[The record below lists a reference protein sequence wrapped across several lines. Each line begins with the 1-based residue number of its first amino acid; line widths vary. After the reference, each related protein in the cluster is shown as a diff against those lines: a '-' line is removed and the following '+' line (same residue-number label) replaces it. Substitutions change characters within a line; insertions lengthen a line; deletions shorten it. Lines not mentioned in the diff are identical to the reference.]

1 MNKQNK
7 QLDQPE
13 SRRLSSTS
21 TQSVDPASINIPPA
35 QQPADQQ
42 LNGIAG
48 WLAFFMV
55 VLALGG
61 LLFAGI
67 FFNELVKIRKPS
79 YAYDFLYL
87 YLYPSSYL
95 PAHSFLSCLT
105 DILPAQI
112 SGSVITSPVVATLA
126 IAAVIAISQRKK
138 LGKRLAITAYISCLI
153 NHFPMVDNVRYDV
166 EEMPTV
172 IINAIISVVIPAT
185 IIGLLCLYFC
195 VSKRVKETLTE

>member
-13 SRRLSSTS
+13 SRRLSSAS
-21 TQSVDPASINIPPA
+21 TQPADPTSINIPPT
-35 QQPADQQ
+35 QQPADKQ

-61 LLFAGI
+61 LLFTGI
-67 FFNELVKIRKPS
+67 FFDELVKIRYTPHTPLQ
-79 YAYDFLYL
+79 FYL
-87 YLYPSSYL
+87 YFDL

-126 IAAVIAISQRKK
+126 ITAVIAISQRKK
-138 LGKRLAITAYISCLI
+138 LGKRLAIAAYISCLV